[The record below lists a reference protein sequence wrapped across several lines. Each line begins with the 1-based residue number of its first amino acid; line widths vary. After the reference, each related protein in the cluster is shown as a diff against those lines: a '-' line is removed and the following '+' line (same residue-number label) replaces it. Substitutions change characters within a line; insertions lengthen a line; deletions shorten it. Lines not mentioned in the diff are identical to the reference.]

1 VLVIALTFISGLL
14 GLATLFALLPLW
26 ARYIRKAF
34 RDDETWNPLYL
45 MLGGV
50 AMAFGITLLGVTAW
64 LAVAF

>member
-1 VLVIALTFISGLL
+1 MIALTFISGLI
-14 GLATLFALLPLW
+14 GLAVLFAVIPLW

-50 AMAFGITLLGVTAW
+50 ATSFGVTFLGVTAW